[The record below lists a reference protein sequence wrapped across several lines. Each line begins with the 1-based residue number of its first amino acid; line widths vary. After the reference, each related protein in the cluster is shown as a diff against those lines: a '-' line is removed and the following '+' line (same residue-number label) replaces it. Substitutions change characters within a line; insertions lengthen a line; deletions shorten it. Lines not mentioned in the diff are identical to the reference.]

1 MCKTDALPTELRTLG
16 GARGNRTHD
25 LLVAN
30 QSLSLLSYSP
40 KNVTPLFTLGGV
52 YQNLVGIVGFEPT
65 APASQTQCSDQT
77 ELNPVNMVLP
87 LGDKGGAEPQVIMP
101 LGQLHR
107 KTHRLHL

>member
-16 GARGNRTHD
+16 GETGNRTPINAVQGRGNPVILFPQIGRD
-25 LLVAN
+25 CRIRTYDFLL
-30 QSLSLLSYSP
+30 P
-40 KNVTPLFTLGGV
+40 KQAT
-52 YQNLVGIVGFEPT
+52 YQT
-65 APASQTQCSDQT
+65 S
-77 ELNPVNMVLP
+77 LNPVNKVLP